1 MATPQRSH
9 ATPEFR
15 HLRQGRVL
23 LSAGPPDMIG
33 AGPENGGST
42 MHALCRMAA
51 VCLAVLPLCALAEG
65 GGYWPE
71 GRKAA
76 VSLAYDDALDSQLDN
91 AVPALARHGF
101 KATFY
106 VPPGQGTLDARLD
119 EWRAVAQAGHELGN
133 HSLFHQCDGAR
144 PGRDWV
150 VPHRDLHTTT
160 VAQMHDQIQVANT
173 FLRALDGRSER
184 SFTSPCGDRL
194 AADGDYVQALRD
206 VFVAIKV
213 SQGAHEAA
221 SMADFDRFAVPI
233 IAPEGVSGRE
243 LIAMVEE
250 AGRRGTVAAFTFHG
264 IGGDYMSVSVQ
275 AHEELLAWLAEHRD
289 EYWVAPMADIGAWVR
304 DHPPSP

>member
-133 HSLFHQCDGAR
+133 HSLFHQCEGTR

-184 SFTSPCGDRL
+184 SFTSPAETAWPPTVITCRRCGTCSWRSRS
-194 AADGDYVQALRD
+194 ARARTRRPPWPISTGSRCRSSRR
-206 VFVAIKV
+206 KV
-213 SQGAHEAA
+213 
-221 SMADFDRFAVPI
+221 
-233 IAPEGVSGRE
+233 
-243 LIAMVEE
+243 
-250 AGRRGTVAAFTFHG
+250 
-264 IGGDYMSVSVQ
+264 
-275 AHEELLAWLAEHRD
+275 
-289 EYWVAPMADIGAWVR
+289 
-304 DHPPSP
+304 